1 VRNAI
6 PCHPAH
12 LSRNRICPLL
22 RRRLKLA
29 CPQRPG
35 IVLAITELLRDY
47 GCTISEID
55 ASTVNR
61 SGELWFELECIVDL
75 PDGIDP
81 QNVGD
86 DLQFWTESAEDR
98 RTTLVFDTCLT
109 PNFAPLS
116 HA

>member
-1 VRNAI
+1 M
-6 PCHPAH
+6 
-12 LSRNRICPLL
+12 
-22 RRRLKLA
+22 
-29 CPQRPG
+29 
-35 IVLAITELLRDY
+35 LAITELLRDY
-47 GCTISEID
+47 GCAISEID
-55 ASTVNR
+55 ASTVAR

-86 DLQFWTESAEDR
+86 DLQFWTESAKDR
-98 RTTLVFDTCLT
+98 RTTLVFDTYLA